1 MVDGNPPSARASSA
15 TAAPP
20 ARARAPLGLR
30 RSEGLARPAEVL
42 LIEDNAADVRLTQ
55 EAMNEGALQKNVHV
69 VGDGEAAL
77 RYLLR
82 QAPYESAPRP
92 DLILLD
98 LNLPKKS
105 GSEVL
110 AQIKESDALKAI
122 PIVVLTT
129 SNAEEDIVRSYALH
143 ANCFITKPAD
153 FADFAGII
161 HHIETFWLSVVT
173 LPRAD

>member
-1 MVDGNPPSARASSA
+1 MVDSNPPPARAPNA
-15 TAAPP
+15 TNDSP
-20 ARARAPLGLR
+20 ARARAPLGMR
-30 RSEGLARPAEVL
+30 RTEGLARPAEVL
-42 LIEDNAADVRLTQ
+42 LVEDNAADVRMTQ
-55 EAMNEGALQKNVHV
+55 EAMNEGALQKNLTV
-69 VGDGEAAL
+69 VGDGEAAI

-105 GSEVL
+105 GSDVL
-110 AQIKESDALKAI
+110 AQIKQNDALKAI

-129 SNAEEDIVRSYALH
+129 SKAEEDIIKSYSLR

-153 FADFAGII
+153 FETFADIV
-161 HHIETFWLSVVT
+161 HYIETFWLSVVT
-173 LPRAD
+173 LPRGD